1 MGLINLFRGELI
13 EIIEW
18 IDDSRDTRAW
28 RFPDDD
34 KAIKNGAQLIVRES
48 QVAQLIMTG
57 QFADTFW
64 PGKHTLSTPN
74 VPVLARIQGWKYGF
88 VSPFKVDIYFVSTR
102 LFTGNKWGTSN
113 PVMMRDQDFGV
124 IRLRAFGIFDFK
136 VVNPQLFL
144 KEVVGTDQNF
154 RIDEFADTM
163 RSRIVS
169 AFSDALATAK
179 IPALDVAS
187 RYGELGEAL
196 VPAINPPMIG
206 KYGLEVTS
214 FILENVSVPPEVEQA
229 IDKRSG
235 MSVVGNLNDYVKYQM
250 GQGMAQG
257 GSAAGAPAEMAMG
270 FAMAQQ
276 MMRDVGQPAP
286 TASTPP
292 PLLGVPPPLPGAGSP
307 GGGAPEVF
315 TPEQVAERLGVAAS
329 DVIAAVES
337 GELKGRKIGSQLRIT
352 KGALDDFLAH

>member
-1 MGLINLFRGELI
+1 
-13 EIIEW
+13 
-18 IDDSRDTRAW
+18 
-28 RFPDDD
+28 
-34 KAIKNGAQLIVRES
+34 
-48 QVAQLIMTG
+48 
-57 QFADTFW
+57 
-64 PGKHTLSTPN
+64 
-74 VPVLARIQGWKYGF
+74 
-88 VSPFKVDIYFVSTR
+88 
-102 LFTGNKWGTSN
+102 
-113 PVMMRDQDFGV
+113 
-124 IRLRAFGIFDFK
+124 

-163 RSRIVS
+163 RSRVVS

-196 VPAINPPMIG
+196 VPAINPQMIG

-250 GQGMAQG
+250 GQGIAQG
-257 GSAAGAPAEMAMG
+257 GGAAGAPAEMAMG
-270 FAMAQQ
+270 FALAQQ
-276 MMRDVGQPAP
+276 MMRDVPQA
-286 TASTPP
+286 PP
-292 PLLGVPPPLPGAGSP
+292 PTSTSPPLPGMPPPLPGAASP
-307 GGGAPEVF
+307 GAGAPEVF
-315 TPEQVAERLGVAAS
+315 TPEQVAERLGVAVS
-329 DVIAAVES
+329 DVVAAVES

-352 KGALDDFLAH
+352 KAALDDFLAH

>member
-1 MGLINLFRGELI
+1 MFLCWRVFKVGNTAS
-13 EIIEW
+13 
-18 IDDSRDTRAW
+18 SR
-28 RFPDDD
+28 
-34 KAIKNGAQLIVRES
+34 
-48 QVAQLIMTG
+48 
-57 QFADTFW
+57 
-64 PGKHTLSTPN
+64 
-74 VPVLARIQGWKYGF
+74 
-88 VSPFKVDIYFVSTR
+88 PFKVDIYYVSTR

-124 IRLRAFGIFDFK
+124 VRLRAFGTFDFK

-169 AFSDALATAK
+169 VFSDALATSK

-196 VPAINPPMIG
+196 LPAINPQMSG

-214 FILENVSVPPEVEQA
+214 FLLENVSVPPEVEQA

-235 MSVVGNLNDYVKYQM
+235 MGVIGNLNDYVKYQM

-257 GSAAGAPAEMAMG
+257 GGSAGAPAEMAVG

-276 MMRDVGQPAP
+276 MMRDMGAQQPAP
-286 TASTPP
+286 T
-292 PLLGVPPPLPGAGSP
+292 GIG
-307 GGGAPEVF
+307 
-315 TPEQVAERLGVAAS
+315 AAS
-329 DVIAAVES
+329 ASRRGSARSPTRPRCFRPSRRRSAWGWRFPTSCPRSKAES
-337 GELKGRKIGSQLRIT
+337 
-352 KGALDDFLAH
+352 

>member
-1 MGLINLFRGELI
+1 
-13 EIIEW
+13 
-18 IDDSRDTRAW
+18 
-28 RFPDDD
+28 
-34 KAIKNGAQLIVRES
+34 
-48 QVAQLIMTG
+48 
-57 QFADTFW
+57 
-64 PGKHTLSTPN
+64 
-74 VPVLARIQGWKYGF
+74 
-88 VSPFKVDIYFVSTR
+88 
-102 LFTGNKWGTSN
+102 
-113 PVMMRDQDFGV
+113 
-124 IRLRAFGIFDFK
+124 

-163 RSRIVS
+163 RSRVVS
-169 AFSDALATAK
+169 VFSDALATARL
-179 IPALDVAS
+179 PALDVAS

-196 VPAINPPMIG
+196 LPAINPQMIG

-257 GSAAGAPAEMAMG
+257 GGAAGAPAEMAVG

-276 MMRDVGQPAP
+276 MMRDIGQAAPAV
-286 TASTPP
+286 STPP
-292 PLLGVPPPLPGAGSP
+292 PLPGMPPPLPGAASP
-307 GGGAPEVF
+307 AASAPEVF
-315 TPEQVAERLGVAAS
+315 TPEQVAERLGVAVS
-329 DVIAAVES
+329 DVVAAVES

-352 KGALDDFLAH
+352 KAALDDFLAH